1 MAEMTW
7 RTEDLT
13 LTLSTTP
20 CQRGYQQVVVAASR
34 GGFSAV
40 RNSWLDDGDI
50 QRFADQVHIMWQNLA
65 GTAELVGEH
74 GVEFSFRL
82 TMDAGGHV
90 DIDVTI
96 NEAWGNLQ
104 LEARTD
110 QTFLPALRDGLLS
123 IR

>member
-20 CQRGYQQVVVAASR
+20 QRGYQQVVVAATR

-50 QRFADQVHIMWQNLA
+50 QRFADQVHTIWQNLA

-74 GVEFSFRL
+74 GVEFSIRL
-82 TMDAGGHV
+82 TTGTGGHV
-90 DIDVTI
+90 DVDVTI

-110 QTFLPALRDGLLS
+110 QTFLPPLRDGLLS
-123 IR
+123 LC